1 MMMSTILS
9 VFDNDENFWTYSKH
23 LREQGLTMPPP
34 PSRKAWQAAGRGSE
48 LVVRTGRVLFDTG
61 KSQSFLKLVLDPL
74 QLETTSNRFFR
85 HSGAHRFLKLILPSF
100 GDIPQPLNVKRAQI
114 HPRVQEWLNVSDKE
128 LMGCKWS
135 AFHTRARKRKKSKS
149 KFTEDEDEG
158 YEVMLFATEGL
169 DLPRITVHELLN
181 WFMPFKLNY
190 KQSSC
195 KAFARLELGVSD
207 TWSPVLT
214 IGHSMLTSI
223 QV

>member
-1 MMMSTILS
+1 MSTILPI
-9 VFDNDENFWTYSKH
+9 FDNDENLWSYHES
-23 LREQGLTMPPP
+23 LRAQGLILPPP
-34 PSRKAWQAAGRGSE
+34 PSRSAWQAAGRGSE
-48 LVVRTGRVLFDTG
+48 LVAHTGRVMFDTG
-61 KSQSFLKLVLDPL
+61 RSQSFLKLVLDPL

-85 HSGAHRFLKLILPSF
+85 HFGAHRFLKLIIPSF
-100 GDIPQPLNVKRAQI
+100 GRIPQPLKLNRNHI
-114 HPRVQEWLNVSDKE
+114 DPRVQEWLNMPDKE
-128 LMGCKWS
+128 LMGRKWT

-158 YEVMLFATEGL
+158 YEVMFFATEGL
-169 DLPRITVHELLN
+169 DLPRISAHELLN

-195 KAFARLELGVSD
+195 KAFARPELGVSD

-214 IGHSMLTSI
+214 MGHSMLTSI